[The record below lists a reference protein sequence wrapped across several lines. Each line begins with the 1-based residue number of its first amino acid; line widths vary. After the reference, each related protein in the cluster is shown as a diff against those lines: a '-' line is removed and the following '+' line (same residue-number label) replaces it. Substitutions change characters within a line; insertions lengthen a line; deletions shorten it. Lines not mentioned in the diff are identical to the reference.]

1 MKHYTLLKLAP
12 GADIAEARHHIH
24 KAYEKLDAELDWANH
39 PVIFPGC
46 GGDMDLMAI
55 MELDDPE
62 HLETFHAHPASRKLR
77 EKLADSVTATI
88 TFDHY

>member
-12 GADIAEARHHIH
+12 GADIMEARRHIH
-24 KAYEKLDAELDWANH
+24 KAYEKLDGELDWANH

-55 MELDDPE
+55 MDLDGPE
-62 HLETFHAHPASRKLR
+62 QLEAFQTHPAIRKLR
-77 EKLADSVTATI
+77 EKLAGAVTTTI